1 MEALIQIF
9 NRDIEKLKLEIE
21 SFDDQKNLWITKGEI
36 SNSAGNLCL
45 HLIGNLNHFI
55 GAVIGDSDYV
65 RNRDAEFASKN
76 IESEELVNMIRDT
89 GNVVSSAL
97 KNFDKNKLTS
107 IYPIQVFG
115 NDMTYQ
121 FFLIHLT
128 THLSYHLGQINYLRR
143 VLDSK

>member
-9 NRDIEKLKLEIE
+9 DRDIEKLKLEIE
-21 SFDDQKNLWITKGEI
+21 SFGNQKNLWITSGDI

-45 HLIGNLNHFI
+45 HLVGNLNHFI
-55 GAVIGDSDYV
+55 GAVIGGFAYV
-65 RNRDAEFASKN
+65 RDREAEFNNKN
-76 IESEELVNMIRDT
+76 IAPATLIKMVQETRD
-89 GNVVSSAL
+89 VVSSAL
-97 KNFDKNKLTS
+97 KNLDEGNLTS

-115 NDMTYQ
+115 KDMTYQ

-143 VLDSK
+143 ILDSN

>member
-55 GAVIGDSDYV
+55 GAVIGDSAYV
-65 RNRDAEFASKN
+65 RDREAEFNSKN
-76 IESEELVNMIRDT
+76 IKSEKLINMIRDT

-97 KNFDKNKLTS
+97 KNFDESKLTS

-115 NDMTYQ
+115 HDMSYH

-143 VLDSK
+143 ILDSK